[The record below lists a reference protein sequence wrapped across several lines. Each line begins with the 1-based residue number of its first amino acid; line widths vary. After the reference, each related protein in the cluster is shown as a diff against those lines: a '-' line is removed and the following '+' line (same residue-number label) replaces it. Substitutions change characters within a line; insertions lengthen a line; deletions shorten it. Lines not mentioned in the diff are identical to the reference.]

1 MRVEKQSRQRIV
13 QLDYIKAMSILMVVL
28 THGAFTDADR
38 ERPIFVFLINMAMPL
53 FMLVYGYV
61 RTMTDRKKQASRKS
75 KAVAW
80 IKKIYNILV
89 PACIAF
95 VIELSLMYL
104 FNGHLPADL
113 LRLLWE
119 EGGIGP
125 GSYYVPILLQLLLLY
140 PILQACFHKNS
151 ILTTAAAVALFLVFE
166 ILAGRFIDD
175 KLYRLLC
182 FRYLPFIVA
191 GMNMAKY
198 RGSLKKW
205 KNSIFA
211 LSVVSFVWLYLVVYR
226 DYQPRIFSRWTTT
239 AGPVVFW
246 AMSIMLVF
254 LLYVKPLK
262 GIFGRLLSEIG
273 QSSYYIFLT
282 QLVWFGVPLSPQSL
296 TGLPAIVLNWICTV
310 YFGIVFKRIERC
322 IYKKIFTRPEKQ
334 TEN

>member
-1 MRVEKQSRQRIV
+1 MEKQSGKRIV
-13 QLDYIKAMSILMVVL
+13 QLDYIKAISILMVVV
-28 THGAFTDADR
+28 THCAFTTADR

-61 RTMTDRKKQASRKS
+61 RTMTDCKKQANRKS

-80 IKKIYNILV
+80 IKKTYNILI

-95 VIELSLMYL
+95 VIELCLMYL

-125 GSYYVPILLQLLLLY
+125 GSYYVPILLQLLILY
-140 PILQACFHKNS
+140 PILQACFRKKS
-151 ILTTAAAVALFLVFE
+151 IITTAAAVVLFLAFE
-166 ILAGRFIDD
+166 ILAGRFVDD

-198 RGSLKKW
+198 RGSLRKW

-226 DYQPRIFSRWTTT
+226 DYQPRIFTRWTTT
-239 AGPVVFW
+239 AGPVVFL
-246 AMSIMLVF
+246 AMSIMIVF
-254 LLYVKPLK
+254 LLYMKPLK

-296 TGLPAIVLNWICTV
+296 TGLPAIVLNLIFTV
-310 YFGIVFKRIERC
+310 YFGIVFKRIERY
-322 IYKKIFTRPEKQ
+322 IYKKIFAHPQKT
-334 TEN
+334 N